1 MSHLS
6 ATLEEKDGR
15 DGEGAGGGN
24 VIEQDGK
31 GGGEGK
37 SMNDLRVA
45 GGEQMKE

>member
-6 ATLEEKDGR
+6 TTLEKKT
-15 DGEGAGGGN
+15 GEMGKGAGD
-24 VIEQDGK
+24 VIEQHGK

-37 SMNDLRVA
+37 SMNDLRVV

>member
-1 MSHLS
+1 MG
-6 ATLEEKDGR
+6 KGV
-15 DGEGAGGGN
+15 GGD
-24 VIEQDGK
+24 VIEQHGK